1 MNGLRLATSK
11 CTRRAAVFSLPSR
24 AWGTRSIHR
33 RRPLPYSIE
42 EGLGNFLPPQAL
54 KVVAEDYQEG
64 LLERLNEQIART
76 DLAGKRISDIVIQ
89 TAAYRPQALIFNYA
103 SLALNNSFFLDQLK
117 PPPKPPHRTHE
128 GEISNALLNRIR
140 DDWGSFPNFVDTF
153 VNAASGMSSAGFL
166 WFVCDTRGNTAILPT
181 LGSGTLLIRSRSYI
195 NPDQGLIAGESM
207 QQEWDGADDF
217 DAPTPAPLQKST
229 PPGVFPSSPLSGAS
243 GSPSA
248 QMPNQ
253 PLARYLHSS
262 SAVANTPSYYDPSTY
277 VSPSKVELINVGE
290 KLLPLFCVS
299 LHEHAWLS
307 AGYGVW
313 GKEQWLKEFWTVL
326 DWGKV
331 SQMYEKH
338 WTKMRNV

>member
-1 MNGLRLATSK
+1 
-11 CTRRAAVFSLPSR
+11 
-24 AWGTRSIHR
+24 
-33 RRPLPYSIE
+33 
-42 EGLGNFLPPQAL
+42 
-54 KVVAEDYQEG
+54 
-64 LLERLNEQIART
+64 
-76 DLAGKRISDIVIQ
+76 
-89 TAAYRPQALIFNYA
+89 
-103 SLALNNSFFLDQLK
+103 
-117 PPPKPPHRTHE
+117 
-128 GEISNALLNRIR
+128 
-140 DDWGSFPNFVDTF
+140 
-153 VNAASGMSSAGFL
+153 MSSAGFL

-248 QMPNQ
+248 QTPNQ